1 MLSGQAHHHFANIY
15 FIGIYSLLFLLLT
28 KRQVRELQ
36 FWARTNV
43 MFADCPNL
51 CLCISVVNTHESD
64 TVYLYSFCKKQ
75 AVALI
80 QHHSNN
86 QTASEK
92 KKNIS
97 WGQC

>member
-1 MLSGQAHHHFANIY
+1 
-15 FIGIYSLLFLLLT
+15 
-28 KRQVRELQ
+28 
-36 FWARTNV
+36 

-92 KKNIS
+92 KKHFLRSMLANITS
-97 WGQC
+97 EQARLISENVPE